1 MSTVLIL
8 GATSDIGVAIARRF
22 AAAGYNVQLAAR
34 NPAGIQPLAPELSR
48 SFGITATTHAFDA
61 AAGDAAHTAFLEN
74 LSPLPDTT
82 VYTIGYMRPVK
93 DASAPELASSG
104 DETDRVLAAN
114 YTGAVSILNKI
125 AARYVS
131 QQKGTILGIS
141 SVAGERGRQSN
152 FLYGSAKAAFT
163 AYLSGLRNYCSPLGV
178 HVATIKPGFVY
189 TKMTAGLTLPPRLT
203 ATPQQVASAVY
214 RAAEKKKNVVYVK
227 GIWRWIML
235 VIRSIPE
242 PIFKKLKL

>member
-22 AAAGYNVQLAAR
+22 ASAGYNVQLAAR
-34 NPAGIQPLAPELSR
+34 NPAAIQPLAAELSG
-48 SFGITATTHAFDA
+48 SFKITATTHAFDA
-61 AAGDAAHTAFLEN
+61 AAGDTAHSSFLES

-82 VYTIGYMRPVK
+82 VYTIGYMRPEK
-93 DASAPELASSG
+93 EAPELTSSG
-104 DETDRVLAAN
+104 DETARVLTAN

-131 QQKGTILGIS
+131 QKKGTILGIS

-163 AYLSGLRNYCSPLGV
+163 AYLSGLRNYCTPLGV
-178 HVATIKPGFVY
+178 HVSTIKPGFVY

-227 GIWRWIML
+227 GLWCWIML